1 MQKYLN
7 ILSKPIVA
15 WSLKALI
22 FIGVLLYVLTKIDT
36 LHKKQIISHLWD
48 VLSNQTGIL
57 LVPMALVLVNWG
69 LEAWK
74 WQVSVKPVEVISYKT
89 AVVGVLSGLN
99 IGVLLPQ
106 AFGDYAG
113 RIWHLSADNRAD
125 AISSVFLCHFSQFFM
140 TCLGGLTG
148 AVLFYSH
155 GLYVEY
161 LQIVLY
167 TALISIGLSVLGLL
181 FFKQLIKSLLFKFP
195 FLVNN
200 YHYFKTVLELNPKL
214 VLTIFGMSFLR
225 YLCFL
230 TQFVCVLTIF
240 GFEASVFITAGGIM
254 LVFFLKSIIPS
265 FNFLAD
271 LGVREFSALA
281 VFSVLQNHS
290 IELQIISASL
300 FIWLINL
307 FIPSVLGIFTIFSLR
322 ISPSQHDRNT

>member
-7 ILSKPIVA
+7 ILSKPIVV
-15 WSLKALI
+15 WTLKALI
-22 FIGVLLYVLTKIDT
+22 FLGVLLYVFTKIDT
-36 LHKKQIISHLWD
+36 LHKKQILMHLWD
-48 VLSNQTGIL
+48 VLSTHT
-57 LVPMALVLVNWG
+57 LVMLIPIALVLVNWG

-74 WQVSVKPVEVISYKT
+74 WMVSVRPVEPITYKT
-89 AVVGVLSGLN
+89 AIVGVLSGLN

-113 RIWHLSADNRAD
+113 RIWHLSADNRTD

-140 TCLGGLTG
+140 TCLGGLAG
-148 AVLFYSH
+148 AILFYSH

-161 LQIVLY
+161 LQVVLY
-167 TALISIGLSVLGLL
+167 TALVSIGLSIFGLL
-181 FFKQLIKSLLFKFP
+181 FFKKLIKGLLFKFP
-195 FLVNN
+195 FLVRN
-200 YHYFKTVLELNPKL
+200 YHYLKTVLDLNPRL
-214 VLTIFGMSFLR
+214 ILTIFGMSLLR

-230 TQFVCVLTIF
+230 TQFIWALHTF
-240 GFEASVFITAGGIM
+240 GFNKGIAITAGGVM

-281 VFSVLQNHS
+281 VFSILHAEAQ
-290 IELQIISASL
+290 ELEIVSASL

-322 ISPSQHDRNT
+322 ISPQQYDHHD